1 MREFDPSL
9 EALMVGKCA
18 RMLAAM
24 GAAALVWSGLAAAQP
39 YRPDDFLD
47 LDLSKAVLSPRPLG
61 PATSFTPGPLDVT
74 VDRGNN
80 PAQANAELV
89 IDPKTVTAETV
100 HAESTPAASHAEL
113 SPARA
118 ALVNR
123 TAASRRRM
131 AQARAERPAPHKP
144 HTLVALHG
152 RNPMEAQARDTRIQ
166 VWPCRSGGICNWKR

>member
-1 MREFDPSL
+1 
-9 EALMVGKCA
+9 MVVKRG
-18 RMLAAM
+18 RLLPFM
-24 GAAALVWSGLAAAQP
+24 GVAALVWSGLAAAQP
-39 YRPDDFLD
+39 YRPDDFLT

-89 IDPKTVTAETV
+89 VDPKPVTADTV
-100 HAESTPAASHAEL
+100 HAESMSAANLAEL
-113 SPARA
+113 SPAAKA

-123 TAASRRRM
+123 TATIRRRVP
-131 AQARAERPAPHKP
+131 QARAERPASHKP

-152 RNPMEAQARDTRIQ
+152 RNPLEAQARDTRIQ
-166 VWPCRSGGICNWKR
+166 VWPCKSGGICNWKR

>member
-1 MREFDPSL
+1 
-9 EALMVGKCA
+9 MVVKRG
-18 RMLAAM
+18 RLLSVM
-24 GAAALVWSGLAAAQP
+24 GVAALLWSGLAAAQP
-39 YRPDDFLD
+39 YRPDDFLS

-89 IDPKTVTAETV
+89 VDPKTITAETV
-100 HAESTPAASHAEL
+100 HAESTSAAHHAEL
-113 SPARA
+113 SPAARA

-131 AQARAERPAPHKP
+131 AQVRAERPAPHKA

-152 RNPMEAQARDTRIQ
+152 RKPLDAQARDPRIQ
-166 VWPCRSGGICNWKR
+166 VWPCKSGGICNWKR

>member
-1 MREFDPSL
+1 
-9 EALMVGKCA
+9 MVVKRG
-18 RMLAAM
+18 RLLSVMSV
-24 GAAALVWSGLAAAQP
+24 AALVWSGLAAAQP
-39 YRPDDFLD
+39 YRPDDFLT

-89 IDPKTVTAETV
+89 VDPKTVTAETV
-100 HAESTPAASHAEL
+100 HAESTSAVNHAEF
-113 SPARA
+113 SPAARA

-123 TAASRRRM
+123 TAASRRRA
-131 AQARAERPAPHKP
+131 AQARTERPAPHKP

-152 RNPMEAQARDTRIQ
+152 RNPLEAQARDTRIQ